1 MFVSFGFVNYNFLW
15 WNSSNPNQMSVS
27 FVGLS
32 CFFLFDLSIMP
43 KAASHTFYNHNARP
57 ATGRQLQASTTT
69 SGSTILSYI
78 STNVFV
84 NPPNQGPHPHSEFYA
99 MDFDDTSAQVDTTD
113 DLTNEDEADVPTV
126 IPGTGITVVP
136 PAKRYHNS
144 VSIMCIL

>member
-1 MFVSFGFVNYNFLW
+1 
-15 WNSSNPNQMSVS
+15 
-27 FVGLS
+27 
-32 CFFLFDLSIMP
+32 
-43 KAASHTFYNHNARP
+43 
-57 ATGRQLQASTTT
+57 
-69 SGSTILSYI
+69 
-78 STNVFV
+78 
-84 NPPNQGPHPHSEFYA
+84 